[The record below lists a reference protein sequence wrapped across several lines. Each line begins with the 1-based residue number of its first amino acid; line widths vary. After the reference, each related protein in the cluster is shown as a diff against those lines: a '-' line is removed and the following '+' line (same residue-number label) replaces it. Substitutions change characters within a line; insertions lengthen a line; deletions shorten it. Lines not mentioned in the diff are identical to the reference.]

1 MKKKPINLLKTAT
14 ETAERM
20 LEIRDTMKRLKGDK
34 WQADSLPYRDLLN
47 RLMKQHNTDNPLA
60 VATPIAKELDEKGV
74 SPLMLLAVAAD
85 MADAWEN

>member
-1 MKKKPINLLKTAT
+1 MKKKPINLLK
-14 ETAERM
+14 TAERM

-34 WQADSLPYRDLLN
+34 RQADSLPYR
-47 RLMKQHNTDNPLA
+47 LMKQHGTDNPLA

-85 MADAWEN
+85 MADGAQAAPPT